1 MNAQLTLLGL
11 LAIEPN
17 YGYELK
23 KLYDQFFGRDKPILT
38 GQIYSTLNR
47 LVRDH
52 KVEPVPAV
60 ALSADPAVDN
70 ATDSATAATSSA
82 TTAALDTASTLA
94 AHIKAKAT
102 AKPQGPSQIQYQ
114 ITPDGLATL
123 HTWLT
128 TPEEIGEHLRSTFY
142 CKVMLALLVDGDPH
156 QYIDSQRHAH
166 LTAMRQLVRRQ
177 LATPDVAE
185 QLLLDGAIYHID
197 ADLKWMDKAEGKIDN
212 IRRELC
218 QK

>member
-52 KVEPVPAV
+52 KVEPVPAA
-60 ALSADPAVDN
+60 ALSSDPATDN
-70 ATDSATAATSSA
+70 AANS
-82 TTAALDTASTLA
+82 TAALDAAATASTLA

-166 LTAMRQLVRRQ
+166 LTAMRQLMRRQ
-177 LATPDVAE
+177 LIATDVAE

>member
-52 KVEPVPAV
+52 KVEPVPAAV
-60 ALSADPAVDN
+60 LNSDPATDN
-70 ATDSATAATSSA
+70 AANS
-82 TTAALDTASTLA
+82 TAALDAAATASTLA

-156 QYIDSQRHAH
+156 QYIDSQRHTH

-177 LATPDVAE
+177 LIATDVAE

-197 ADLKWMDKAEGKIDN
+197 ADLKWMDKAEGKIDS

>member
-52 KVEPVPAV
+52 KVEPVPAT
-60 ALSADPAVDN
+60 ALNSDPATDN
-70 ATDSATAATSSA
+70 AANS
-82 TTAALDTASTLA
+82 TAALDAAATASTLA

-156 QYIDSQRHAH
+156 QYIDSQRHTH

-177 LATPDVAE
+177 LIATDVAE

-197 ADLKWMDKAEGKIDN
+197 ADLKWMDKAEGKIDS

>member
-52 KVEPVPAV
+52 KVEPVPVA
-60 ALSADPAVDN
+60 ALSSDPATDN
-70 ATDSATAATSSA
+70 AANS
-82 TTAALDTASTLA
+82 TAALDAAATASTLA

-156 QYIDSQRHAH
+156 QYIDSQRHTH

-177 LATPDVAE
+177 LIATDVAE

-197 ADLKWMDKAEGKIDN
+197 ADLKWMDKAEGKIDS

>member
-52 KVEPVPAV
+52 KVEPVPAA
-60 ALSADPAVDN
+60 ALNSDPATDN
-70 ATDSATAATSSA
+70 AANS
-82 TTAALDTASTLA
+82 TAALDAAATASTLA

>member
-52 KVEPVPAV
+52 KVEPVPAA
-60 ALSADPAVDN
+60 ALSSDPATDN
-70 ATDSATAATSSA
+70 AANSTAPLD
-82 TTAALDTASTLA
+82 AAATASTLA

-166 LTAMRQLVRRQ
+166 LTAMRQLMRRQ

>member
-52 KVEPVPAV
+52 KVEPVPAA
-60 ALSADPAVDN
+60 ALSSDPATDN
-70 ATDSATAATSSA
+70 AANSI
-82 TTAALDTASTLA
+82 AALDAAATASTLA
-94 AHIKAKAT
+94 AHIKAKAK

-114 ITPDGLATL
+114 ITPAGLATL

-166 LTAMRQLVRRQ
+166 LTAMRQLMRRQ

-197 ADLKWMDKAEGKIDN
+197 ADLKWMDKAEGKIDS

>member
-52 KVEPVPAV
+52 KVEPVPAA
-60 ALSADPAVDN
+60 ALNSDPATDN
-70 ATDSATAATSSA
+70 AANS
-82 TTAALDTASTLA
+82 TAALDAAATASTLA
-94 AHIKAKAT
+94 AHIKAKAK

>member
-52 KVEPVPAV
+52 KVEPVPAT
-60 ALSADPAVDN
+60 ALNSDPATDN
-70 ATDSATAATSSA
+70 VANS
-82 TTAALDTASTLA
+82 TAALDITATASTLA

-156 QYIDSQRHAH
+156 QYIDSQRHTH

-177 LATPDVAE
+177 LIATDVAE

-197 ADLKWMDKAEGKIDN
+197 ADLKWMDKAEGKIDS

>member
-60 ALSADPAVDN
+60 ALNSDPATDN
-70 ATDSATAATSSA
+70 AANS
-82 TTAALDTASTLA
+82 TAALDAAATASTLA

-166 LTAMRQLVRRQ
+166 LTAMRQLMRRQ
-177 LATPDVAE
+177 LIATDVAE

>member
-52 KVEPVPAV
+52 KVEPVPAA
-60 ALSADPAVDN
+60 ALNSDPATDN
-70 ATDSATAATSSA
+70 AASS
-82 TTAALDTASTLA
+82 TAALDAAATASTLA

-156 QYIDSQRHAH
+156 QYIDSQRHTH

-177 LATPDVAE
+177 LIATDVAE

-197 ADLKWMDKAEGKIDN
+197 ADLKWMDKAEGKIDS

>member
-52 KVEPVPAV
+52 KVEPVPAA
-60 ALSADPAVDN
+60 ALNSDPATDN
-70 ATDSATAATSSA
+70 AANS
-82 TTAALDTASTLA
+82 TAALDAAATASTLA

-123 HTWLT
+123 HTWMT

-166 LTAMRQLVRRQ
+166 LTAMRQLMRRQ

>member
-52 KVEPVPAV
+52 KVEPVPAA
-60 ALSADPAVDN
+60 ALSSDPATDN
-70 ATDSATAATSSA
+70 AANSTAPLD
-82 TTAALDTASTLA
+82 AAATASTLA

-156 QYIDSQRHAH
+156 QYIDSQRHTH

-177 LATPDVAE
+177 LIATDVAE

-197 ADLKWMDKAEGKIDN
+197 ADLKWMDKAEGKIDS

>member
-52 KVEPVPAV
+52 KVEPVPA
-60 ALSADPAVDN
+60 AVSM
-70 ATDSATAATSSA
+70 ASTIAATSPA

-114 ITPDGLATL
+114 ITPAGLATL

-166 LTAMRQLVRRQ
+166 LTAMRQLMRRQ

-197 ADLKWMDKAEGKIDN
+197 ADLKWMDKAEGKIDS

>member
-52 KVEPVPAV
+52 KVEPVPAA
-60 ALSADPAVDN
+60 ALNSDPAADN
-70 ATDSATAATSSA
+70 AANS
-82 TTAALDTASTLA
+82 TAALDAAATASTLA
-94 AHIKAKAT
+94 AHIKAKAK

-156 QYIDSQRHAH
+156 QYIDSQRHTH

-177 LATPDVAE
+177 LIATDVAE

-197 ADLKWMDKAEGKIDN
+197 ADLKWMDKAEGKIDS

>member
-52 KVEPVPAV
+52 KVEPVPAA
-60 ALSADPAVDN
+60 ALSS
-70 ATDSATAATSSA
+70 DSATDNAANSS
-82 TTAALDTASTLA
+82 AALDAAATASTLA

-177 LATPDVAE
+177 LIATDVAE

-197 ADLKWMDKAEGKIDN
+197 ADLKWMDKAEGKIDS

>member
-52 KVEPVPAV
+52 KVEPVPA
-60 ALSADPAVDN
+60 ATLSSDPATDN
-70 ATDSATAATSSA
+70 AANSTAAPDI
-82 TTAALDTASTLA
+82 TATASTLA

-166 LTAMRQLVRRQ
+166 LTAMRQLMRRQ

-197 ADLKWMDKAEGKIDN
+197 ADLKWMDKAEGKIDS

>member
-52 KVEPVPAV
+52 KVEPVPAA
-60 ALSADPAVDN
+60 ALSADPATDN
-70 ATDSATAATSSA
+70 AANSTAAPDI
-82 TTAALDTASTLA
+82 TATASTLA
-94 AHIKAKAT
+94 AHIKAKAK

-197 ADLKWMDKAEGKIDN
+197 ADLKWMDKAEGKIDS

>member
-52 KVEPVPAV
+52 KVEPVPV
-60 ALSADPAVDN
+60 AALNS
-70 ATDSATAATSSA
+70 DSATDNAANS
-82 TTAALDTASTLA
+82 TAALDAAATASTLA
-94 AHIKAKAT
+94 AHIKAKAK

-156 QYIDSQRHAH
+156 QYIDSQRHTH
-166 LTAMRQLVRRQ
+166 LTAMRQLMRRQ

>member
-52 KVEPVPAV
+52 KVEPVPA
-60 ALSADPAVDN
+60 AASMAS
-70 ATDSATAATSSA
+70 TIAATSPA

-114 ITPDGLATL
+114 ITPAGLATL

-166 LTAMRQLVRRQ
+166 LTAMRQLMQRQ

-197 ADLKWMDKAEGKIDN
+197 ADLKWMDKAEGKIDS

>member
-52 KVEPVPAV
+52 KVEPVPAA
-60 ALSADPAVDN
+60 ALNSDPATDN
-70 ATDSATAATSSA
+70 AANS
-82 TTAALDTASTLA
+82 TAALDAAATASTLA

-197 ADLKWMDKAEGKIDN
+197 ADLKWMDKAEGKIDS

>member
-52 KVEPVPAV
+52 KVEPVPAA
-60 ALSADPAVDN
+60 ALNSDPATDN
-70 ATDSATAATSSA
+70 AANS
-82 TTAALDTASTLA
+82 TAALDAAATASTLA

-177 LATPDVAE
+177 LIATDVAE

-197 ADLKWMDKAEGKIDN
+197 ADLKWMDKAEGKIDS

>member
-52 KVEPVPAV
+52 KVEPVPAA
-60 ALSADPAVDN
+60 ALSSDPATDN
-70 ATDSATAATSSA
+70 AANS
-82 TTAALDTASTLA
+82 TAALDAAATASTLA

-142 CKVMLALLVDGDPH
+142 CKVMLALLVDGDPN

-166 LTAMRQLVRRQ
+166 LTAMRQLMRRQ

>member
-52 KVEPVPAV
+52 KVEPVPVA
-60 ALSADPAVDN
+60 ALSSDPATDN
-70 ATDSATAATSSA
+70 AANS
-82 TTAALDTASTLA
+82 TAALDAAATASTLA

-156 QYIDSQRHAH
+156 QYIDSQRHTH

>member
-52 KVEPVPAV
+52 KVEPVPAA
-60 ALSADPAVDN
+60 ALNSDPATDN
-70 ATDSATAATSSA
+70 AANS
-82 TTAALDTASTLA
+82 TAALDAAATASTLA

-166 LTAMRQLVRRQ
+166 LTAMRQLMRRQ

>member
-52 KVEPVPAV
+52 KVEPVPAA
-60 ALSADPAVDN
+60 ALNSDPATDN
-70 ATDSATAATSSA
+70 AANS
-82 TTAALDTASTLA
+82 TAALDAAATASTLD

-156 QYIDSQRHAH
+156 QYIDSQRHTH

-177 LATPDVAE
+177 LATTDVAE

>member
-52 KVEPVPAV
+52 KVEPVPAA
-60 ALSADPAVDN
+60 ALSSDPATDN
-70 ATDSATAATSSA
+70 AANS
-82 TTAALDTASTLA
+82 TAALDAAATASTLA

-156 QYIDSQRHAH
+156 QYIDSQRHTH

-177 LATPDVAE
+177 LATTDVAE

-197 ADLKWMDKAEGKIDN
+197 ADLKWMDKAEGKIDS

>member
-52 KVEPVPAV
+52 KVEPVPAA
-60 ALSADPAVDN
+60 ALNSDPATDN
-70 ATDSATAATSSA
+70 AANS
-82 TTAALDTASTLA
+82 TAALDITATASTLA

-156 QYIDSQRHAH
+156 QYIDSQRHTH

-177 LATPDVAE
+177 LIATDVAE

>member
-23 KLYDQFFGRDKPILT
+23 KLYDQFFGRDKSILT

-52 KVEPVPAV
+52 KVEPVPAA
-60 ALSADPAVDN
+60 ALNSDPATDN
-70 ATDSATAATSSA
+70 AANS
-82 TTAALDTASTLA
+82 TAALDAAATASTLA

-156 QYIDSQRHAH
+156 QYIDSQRHTH

-177 LATPDVAE
+177 LIATDVAE

-197 ADLKWMDKAEGKIDN
+197 ADLKWMDKAEGKIDS

>member
-52 KVEPVPAV
+52 KVEPVPAA
-60 ALSADPAVDN
+60 ALNS
-70 ATDSATAATSSA
+70 DSATDNAANS
-82 TTAALDTASTLA
+82 TAPLDAAATASTLA

-166 LTAMRQLVRRQ
+166 LTAMRQLMRRQ

>member
-60 ALSADPAVDN
+60 ALNSDPATDN
-70 ATDSATAATSSA
+70 AANS
-82 TTAALDTASTLA
+82 TAALDAAATASTLA

-156 QYIDSQRHAH
+156 QYIDSQRHTH

-177 LATPDVAE
+177 LIATDVAE

-197 ADLKWMDKAEGKIDN
+197 ADLKWMDKAEGKIDS

>member
-52 KVEPVPAV
+52 KVEPVPAA
-60 ALSADPAVDN
+60 ALNSDPATDN
-70 ATDSATAATSSA
+70 AANSTAAPD
-82 TTAALDTASTLA
+82 AAATASTLA

-156 QYIDSQRHAH
+156 QYIDSQRHTH

-177 LATPDVAE
+177 LIATDVAE

-197 ADLKWMDKAEGKIDN
+197 ADLKWMDKAEGKIDS

>member
-52 KVEPVPAV
+52 KVEPVPA
-60 ALSADPAVDN
+60 AAINSDPATDN
-70 ATDSATAATSSA
+70 AANS
-82 TTAALDTASTLA
+82 TAALDAAATASTLA

-156 QYIDSQRHAH
+156 QYIDSQRHTH

-177 LATPDVAE
+177 LIATDVAE

-197 ADLKWMDKAEGKIDN
+197 ADLKWMDKAEGKIDS

>member
-52 KVEPVPAV
+52 KVEPVPAA
-60 ALSADPAVDN
+60 ALNSDPATDN
-70 ATDSATAATSSA
+70 VANS
-82 TTAALDTASTLA
+82 TAALDAAATASTLA

-156 QYIDSQRHAH
+156 QYIDSQRHTH
-166 LTAMRQLVRRQ
+166 LTAMRQLMRRQ

-197 ADLKWMDKAEGKIDN
+197 ADLKWMDKAEGKIDS

>member
-52 KVEPVPAV
+52 KVEPVPAA
-60 ALSADPAVDN
+60 ALSSDPATDN
-70 ATDSATAATSSA
+70 AANS
-82 TTAALDTASTLA
+82 TAALDAAATASTLA
-94 AHIKAKAT
+94 AHIKAKTT

-156 QYIDSQRHAH
+156 QYIDSQRHTH

>member
-52 KVEPVPAV
+52 KVEPVPAA
-60 ALSADPAVDN
+60 ALNSDPATDN
-70 ATDSATAATSSA
+70 AANS
-82 TTAALDTASTLA
+82 TAALDAAATASTLA

-156 QYIDSQRHAH
+156 QYIDSQRHTH

-197 ADLKWMDKAEGKIDN
+197 ADLKWMDKAEGKIDS

>member
-52 KVEPVPAV
+52 KVEPVPAA
-60 ALSADPAVDN
+60 ALNSDPATDN
-70 ATDSATAATSSA
+70 AANS
-82 TTAALDTASTLA
+82 TAALDAAATASTLA

-166 LTAMRQLVRRQ
+166 LTAMRQLMRRQ

-197 ADLKWMDKAEGKIDN
+197 ADLKWMDKAEGKIDS

>member
-52 KVEPVPAV
+52 KVEPVPAA
-60 ALSADPAVDN
+60 ALNSDPATDN
-70 ATDSATAATSSA
+70 AANS
-82 TTAALDTASTLA
+82 TAALDAAATASTLA

-156 QYIDSQRHAH
+156 QYIDSQRHTH
-166 LTAMRQLVRRQ
+166 LTAMRQLMRRQ

>member
-1 MNAQLTLLGL
+1 M
-11 LAIEPN
+11 
-17 YGYELK
+17 
-23 KLYDQFFGRDKPILT
+23 
-38 GQIYSTLNR
+38 
-47 LVRDH
+47 
-52 KVEPVPAV
+52 
-60 ALSADPAVDN
+60 
-70 ATDSATAATSSA
+70 
-82 TTAALDTASTLA
+82 
-94 AHIKAKAT
+94 
-102 AKPQGPSQIQYQ
+102 
-114 ITPDGLATL
+114 

-166 LTAMRQLVRRQ
+166 LTAMRQLMRRQ